1 MSSSRNRVRGKI
13 GLVRHGLIAIAIST
27 LPFVVACNGSESAT
41 VSAKTR
47 ESVEANGTVVLV
59 QRSETFLEFL
69 DEAVAVFTL
78 PLLQFLNGL
87 PHPIVFNQQP
97 CQ

>member
-1 MSSSRNRVRGKI
+1 MPHLTSR
-13 GLVRHGLIAIAIST
+13 
-27 LPFVVACNGSESAT
+27 VVIC
-41 VSAKTR
+41 
-47 ESVEANGTVVLV
+47 
-59 QRSETFLEFL
+59 ETFLEFL

-87 PHPIVFNQQP
+87 PHLIVFNQQP